1 MNKKHYSFIRMG
13 LWIGSVLF
21 IFIIGI
27 TSFIREYP
35 GTSLMEAFYYTLRL
49 FTLEHDL
56 PRFPRSNLLIFI
68 YFFAPLV
75 SLSVL
80 WTATMYLFR
89 FSPLLKTRWQT
100 DHIIVCGVGRTG
112 KLLAATF
119 KEKGISIVGVDAGK
133 PESFDE
139 WSGQHR
145 IPMIYGDFLS
155 WTVLEKAGASN
166 ARAIVFAAGDDL
178 LNLEG
183 VVNAYGWLRTDMGD
197 VKLLW
202 AHISSEKLAQTAR
215 TALRTDGLVGI
226 RFFDTYHI
234 AATKM
239 VEQYFNYDIRKD
251 VNEVTIM
258 GFGKFGRDLTEVLI
272 KDCKPDE
279 NFSIKVVD
287 IQDREKDIQDLLRYL
302 GISRNIEFVK
312 ADVRDLQMSDENDKA
327 FFLCTDDD
335 IGNLATALMLT
346 HDKKGTYIYV
356 RMARWPMP
364 AIEDHLKAKNGI
376 AFVNINDLVIEGVSA
391 LPGIFEPAKESDLK
405 RTGRNT

>member
-1 MNKKHYSFIRMG
+1 MT
-13 LWIGSVLF
+13 LWAVSVLI
-21 IFIIGI
+21 IFIIGMI
-27 TSFIREYP
+27 CFPLEYDDL
-35 GTSLMEAFYYTLRL
+35 SLLESFYYTLRL
-49 FTLEHDL
+49 FILEHDV
-56 PRFPRSNLLIFI
+56 PKFPKSYFLIFI

-89 FSPLLKTRWQT
+89 FSPLLKTRWQSN
-100 DHIIVCGVGRTG
+100 HIIVCGVGRTG
-112 KLLAATF
+112 KLLASTF
-119 KEKGISIVGVDAGK
+119 KEKGISVVGIDSGK
-133 PESFDE
+133 PESFDG
-139 WSGQHR
+139 WSGRQR

-155 WTVLEKAGASN
+155 WAVLKKAGASN
-166 ARAIVFAAGDDL
+166 ARAIVFASGDDL

-183 VVNAYGWLRTDMGD
+183 VVNAYGWLRTDRGD
-197 VKLLW
+197 VRLLW

-215 TALRTDGLVGI
+215 MALKTDGLVGI

-234 AATKM
+234 AAIKM
-239 VEQYFNYDIRKD
+239 IDQYFNYDMRKG

-272 KDCKPDE
+272 RGCQPDE
-279 NFSIKVVD
+279 NFKIRIVD
-287 IQDREKDIQDLLRYL
+287 IKDRQKEIHELLRYTGVSRDIEFLKSNIQDL
-302 GISRNIEFVK
+302 E
-312 ADVRDLQMSDENDKA
+312 MSDQEDKA

-346 HDKKGTYIYV
+346 HNIKGTHVCV

-364 AIEDHLKAKNGI
+364 AIEDHLKEKNGI
-376 AFVNINDLVIEGVSA
+376 TFVNINDLVVEGVTD

-405 RTGRNT
+405 RTGQNT